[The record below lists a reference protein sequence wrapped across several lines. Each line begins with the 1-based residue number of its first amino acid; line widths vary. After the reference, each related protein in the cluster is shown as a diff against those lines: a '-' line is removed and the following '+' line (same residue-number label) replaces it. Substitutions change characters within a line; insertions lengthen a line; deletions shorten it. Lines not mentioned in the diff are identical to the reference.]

1 MSAPYIWKQCPE
13 ESLAGKQ
20 SVMNEMCCTDGV
32 CGSDELETVFASL
45 AYWTRDMGTQISGTA
60 NYWAYSNTMRGQY
73 YTEINWSG
81 NLTAPAA
88 ALCNFAPRTFKGGGA
103 KQKFTFTRC
112 VPCPSGDEE
121 HRCCRG
127 FDMGLS
133 GFQCPCYECDQAPT
147 HEVTFSTKGW
157 QWWSGGDFGALG
169 PTYNNSIFWKVPV
182 FTMGPVSTGTCFCSP
197 NEPGWGYFGT
207 RCKET
212 VYATWSGG
220 EDSFQFTVN
229 WFWEND
235 PELFPD
241 GYCWRRL
248 GGKEC
253 CGDPPGPGAS
263 DEEQESYAN
272 CTECS
277 EGPHDIWQRG
287 GFSVTI
293 NKGAPDAQRCP
304 V

>member
-1 MSAPYIWKQCPE
+1 MSAPYIWMQCPDE
-13 ESLAGKQ
+13 GLAGKQ

-45 AYWTRDMGTQISGTA
+45 AYWTRDMGTQVSGTA

-88 ALCNFAPRTFKGGGA
+88 NLCNFAPRTFRGGGA
-103 KQKFTFTRC
+103 RQKFTFTRC
-112 VPCPSGDEE
+112 VSCPTGNAQ
-121 HRCCRG
+121 HYCCRG
-127 FDMGLS
+127 FDMGTS
-133 GFQCPCYECDQAPT
+133 PFQCPCGQCEQQPT
-147 HEVTFSTKGW
+147 HNVSFSTSGW
-157 QWWSGGDFGALG
+157 NWWSGGDFGESG

-182 FTMGPVSTGTCFCSP
+182 FTMGPVSTKTCFCSP
-197 NEPGWGYFGT
+197 NESGWIFFGT

-212 VYATWSGG
+212 VYASWTGG

-235 PELFPD
+235 PALFPD

-248 GGKEC
+248 GGRSC
-253 CGDPPGPGAS
+253 CGDDP
-263 DEEQESYAN
+263 N

-277 EGPHDIWQRG
+277 VGPHDIWQRG
-287 GFSVTI
+287 AFTVTI
-293 NKGAPDAQRCP
+293 NKGARDAQRCP

>member
-1 MSAPYIWKQCPE
+1 VSAPYIWKQCPE

-81 NLTAPAA
+81 NMTAPPAE
-88 ALCNFAPRTFKGGGA
+88 LCRFAPRTFKGEGA
-103 KQKFTFTRC
+103 TQTFTFTRC
-112 VPCPSGDEE
+112 VACPPEPNNDESY
-121 HRCCRG
+121 CCRG
-127 FDMGLS
+127 FDMGKS
-133 GFQCPCYECDQAPT
+133 NFQCPCAQCDETPT

-157 QWWSGGDFGALG
+157 NWWSGGDFGAKG
-169 PTYNNSIFWKVPV
+169 PTYNNSIFWKVPT
-182 FTMGPVSTGTCFCSP
+182 FKMGPVNTATCFCSP
-197 NEPGWGYFGT
+197 NEPGWAYFGT
-207 RCKET
+207 RCVET

-229 WFWEND
+229 WFWESP
-235 PELFPD
+235 PEEHPD
-241 GYCWRRL
+241 GYCWQQV
-248 GGKEC
+248 GGQSC
-253 CGDPPGPGAS
+253 CGDDPDP
-263 DEEQESYAN
+263 N
-272 CTECS
+272 CTECA

-293 NKGAPDAQRCP
+293 NKGAADTQRCP

>member
-13 ESLAGKQ
+13 EGLAGKQ

-45 AYWTRDMGTQISGTA
+45 AYWTRDMGTEISGTA

-73 YTEINWSG
+73 YTEINWGG
-81 NLTAPAA
+81 NMTAPSAE
-88 ALCNFAPRTFKGGGA
+88 LCNFAPRTFKGTGA
-103 KQKFTFTRC
+103 TQTFTFTRC
-112 VPCPSGDEE
+112 VPCPSGNET
-121 HRCCRG
+121 HYCCRG
-127 FDMGLS
+127 NDMGLS
-133 GFQCPCYECDQAPT
+133 GFQCPCIECDRNPT
-147 HEVTFSTKGW
+147 HPVSFSTSGW
-157 QWWSGGDFGALG
+157 NWYSGGDFGALG

-182 FTMGPVSTGTCFCSP
+182 FKMGPVSTTTCFCSP
-197 NEPGWGYFGT
+197 NESGWGYFST

-212 VYATWSGG
+212 VYASWTGG

-241 GYCWRRL
+241 GYCWRRV
-248 GGKEC
+248 GGQSC
-253 CGDPPGPGAS
+253 CGDDPDP
-263 DEEQESYAN
+263 D

-293 NKGAPDAQRCP
+293 NKGAADPQRCP